1 MTSRAFTPRAQT
13 YWYHPHFIVCGG
25 DHSADGGNTRA
36 GQMAL
41 CAPGLQ
47 ANKNL
52 LFTEVWQLCPE
63 ASNLFQHIGMPVLF
77 RRTRG
82 ALLCGISP
90 QVLPCSVTDA
100 TSKACGRTRQRLQKP
115 QKYRVYP
122 RSAEPSFSLLL
133 YQPSLKASTHNRP
146 FRIANHQMLHLHSAI
161 SLLIRRQLQYL
172 CELTHRC
179 NQ

>member
-1 MTSRAFTPRAQT
+1 MTSRALPRELRRTGTIRILSCAVAIILPMVET
-13 YWYHPHFIVCGG
+13 L
-25 DHSADGGNTRA
+25 
-36 GQMAL
+36 GQVRWR
-41 CAPGLQ
+41 CAHQG
-47 ANKNL
+47 
-52 LFTEVWQLCPE
+52 
-63 ASNLFQHIGMPVLF
+63 F
-77 RRTRG
+77 RRTKICSLPRFG
-82 ALLCGISP
+82 SSVLRRRISFSTSGCQCFFVAPEVPYCAGLAP

-161 SLLIRRQLQYL
+161 SPYL
-172 CELTHRC
+172 SGGNC
-179 NQ
+179 NISVNLH